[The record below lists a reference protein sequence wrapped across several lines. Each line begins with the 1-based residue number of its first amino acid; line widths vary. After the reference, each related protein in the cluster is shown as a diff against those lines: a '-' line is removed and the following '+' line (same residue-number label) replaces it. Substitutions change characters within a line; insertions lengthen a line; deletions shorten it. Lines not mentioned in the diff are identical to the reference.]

1 MSGND
6 PAADRD
12 VLRPHPQ
19 VVARRVEDEF
29 VLVQL
34 DRNNIYALNR
44 TGARLWELIADG
56 RSRSEA
62 RRQILEEFD
71 VPPAEFDREM
81 EELLDHLVREGLLLA
96 GDE

>member
-6 PAADRD
+6 PVGDQQ

-19 VVARRVEDEF
+19 VVARRVEDEL

-44 TGARLWELIADG
+44 TGSRLWELIAEG

-62 RRQILEEFD
+62 RSKMLEEFD
-71 VPPAEFDREM
+71 VPKAELEREVDD
-81 EELLDHLVREGLLLA
+81 LLDNLVREGLLLT
-96 GDE
+96 GEE

>member
-1 MSGND
+1 MSETDRSG
-6 PAADRD
+6 DRD
-12 VLRPHPQ
+12 ALRPHPQ

-34 DRNNIYALNR
+34 ERNNIYALNR

-56 RSRSEA
+56 RSCSEA
-62 RRQILEEFD
+62 REQMLEEFD
-71 VPPAEFDREM
+71 VPTAELEREM
-81 EELLDHLVREGLLLA
+81 DELVDHLVREGLLLS